1 MVSRGYAFM
10 SGSVAGPQGS
20 SAIGAAV
27 LWVQGTL
34 LGSIAVAVA
43 VVAVASVGLMMLR
56 GRIDLR
62 RGMTVIAGCFVL
74 FGAPTIAS
82 GIQSILN
89 GVDESIETA
98 VEASPPVP
106 PPPALPPTPANADPY
121 AGASVPVR

>member
-1 MVSRGYAFM
+1 M
-10 SGSVAGPQGS
+10 SGSLADPQGS

-27 LWVQGTL
+27 LWLQGTL

-43 VVAVASVGLMMLR
+43 VVAVASVGLMMLG

-62 RGMTVIAGCFVL
+62 RGMIVIAGCFVL
-74 FGAPTIAS
+74 FGAPTIAG

-98 VEASPPVP
+98 AEASPPVP
-106 PPPALPPTPANADPY
+106 PPPALPPTPTSTDPY

>member
-1 MVSRGYAFM
+1 MPFVDPSDLD
-10 SGSVAGPQGS
+10 S
-20 SAIGAAV
+20 IGAAV

-74 FGAPTIAS
+74 FGAPTIVS
-82 GIQSILN
+82 GIQSMLN
-89 GVDESIETA
+89 GVDDRIETPA
-98 VEASPPVP
+98 KAPPTMP
-106 PPPALPPTPANADPY
+106 PPPALPPAPVSADPY